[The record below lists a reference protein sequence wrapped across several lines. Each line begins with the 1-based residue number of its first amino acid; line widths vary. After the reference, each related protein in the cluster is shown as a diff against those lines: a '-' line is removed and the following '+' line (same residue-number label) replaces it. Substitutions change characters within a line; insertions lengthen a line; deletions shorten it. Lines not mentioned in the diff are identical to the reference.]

1 MNETAFRRLYR
12 VLERRFPNYA
22 SVWTRSAEQFGPDWE
37 AEISTNIERVF
48 GSEPGTRWEAAVEG
62 YAEFCTD
69 ALRAQV
75 FFERHGRYKASNY
88 DEVARECY
96 HSADYMERR
105 YLPGQYLSHY
115 VWAHHQKML
124 RGFLDRMLPPI
135 APSVGSFYE
144 VGVGCGM
151 YSQKLLERLKTA
163 RGAGID
169 ISRYA
174 LAFTFEVVRAHG
186 LWDRYR
192 IIEKDLFETDLPEP
206 VDLVVCQEV
215 LEHLE
220 DPARFLT
227 RLFALTRPGGH
238 AYLSGAINAA
248 HTDHI
253 YLYRSPREVQD
264 QIEAAG
270 FKVES
275 SQIESSYPEKPER
288 FRPTIAGFLCLRSA

>member
-1 MNETAFRRLYR
+1 VSANAFRRLHALLAGRY
-12 VLERRFPNYA
+12 PNYA
-22 SVWTRSAEQFGPDWE
+22 GVWLRSAEEFGPQWE
-37 AEISTNIERVF
+37 AELSRNIERVF
-48 GSEPGTRWEAAVEG
+48 GAEPGPRWDAAVDG

-75 FFERHGRYKASNY
+75 WFERHGRYKASNY
-88 DEVARECY
+88 EEVARECY

-105 YLPGQYLSHY
+105 YLPGQYISHY
-115 VWAHHQKML
+115 AWAHHQRML
-124 RGFLDRMLPPI
+124 RGFLGRMLPRV
-135 APSVGSFYE
+135 AASVKTFYE

-151 YSQKLLERLKTA
+151 YSQKLLEALPAAT
-163 RGAGID
+163 GAGID

-174 LAFTFEVVRAHG
+174 LAFTLEVARAHG
-186 LWDRYR
+186 LADRYR
-192 IIEKDLFETDLPEP
+192 TIELDIYSKDLPPPADL
-206 VDLVVCQEV
+206 LVCQEV

-227 RLFALTRPGGH
+227 RLHALTRPGGH

-270 FKVES
+270 FAVLD
-275 SQIESSYPEKPER
+275 SQVESSYPEKPEPV
-288 FRPTIAGFLCLRSA
+288 RPTIAGFFCARR